1 MRSMQTTASAMIR
14 TATSIAYA
22 IVPFGLLCAAAS
34 VVAMPLARDDM
45 IALGILV
52 LAPVALI
59 GAYVVAQ
66 GIIGN
71 RIAGAV
77 MAVIY
82 IFIIGAIFRT
92 RAYDDKS
99 IDLQVALK
107 LAAFGVIFVTTLVFF
122 SFALGRIRLPRLF
135 YIWLVFFVAL
145 IMTSLYAVNVIFALT
160 CTTLSL
166 IAYLYSVYMT
176 VWLSRLTAVQI
187 MMWTSLLLC
196 LGSIFVYYAVPS
208 IGVMQ
213 GWTPESGFG
222 EIGRMKGITGS
233 ANGIGLV
240 AAIGLVL
247 SILYF
252 RSFSLFGKCT
262 ALALIP
268 SAGACLVLSNNRSS
282 MIGIAAALWFSFVS
296 RRNVSFKVMLTITL
310 GVIGVAAL
318 AFFSD
323 EIFVALSR
331 SGKVDE
337 ITSATGRAAIWSVV
351 LQMWAKQPL
360 HGYGYASALAI
371 LPNDPRLFHA
381 AAHAHNM
388 YLELLFAGGVI
399 LLALFLYALW
409 QTLLQALRLREIN
422 EAALLIFFLLRGLTE
437 ATPFSGMASFSSF
450 AFSLTLALIFAPLAR
465 PYAAHAVSAAGAV
478 RKPDRAP
485 RLSRA

>member
-1 MRSMQTTASAMIR
+1 MGVMTR
-14 TATSIAYA
+14 TATSVVYVIAFLA
-22 IVPFGLLCAAAS
+22 LFCAADTAT
-34 VVAMPLARDDM
+34 AMPLAGSDTVALGLLALTPVAM
-45 IALGILV
+45 IAF
-52 LAPVALI
+52 
-59 GAYVVAQ
+59 YVVAQ
-66 GIIGN
+66 GMVGS
-71 RIAGAV
+71 RTSGAI

-82 IFIIGAIFRT
+82 IFVVGAIFRT

-99 IDLQVALK
+99 IDLQVASK
-107 LAAFGVIFVTTLVFF
+107 LVAFGAMFVTTLIFF
-122 SFALGRIRLPRLF
+122 SFSLGRIRLPRLF

-160 CTTLSL
+160 CTTLFL

-187 MMWTSLLLC
+187 MMWASLLLC
-196 LGSIFVYYAVPS
+196 LGSIFVYYAIPS
-208 IGVMQ
+208 IGIMQ
-213 GWTPESGFG
+213 GWTPEGGFG

-233 ANGIGLV
+233 ANGIGLI
-240 AAIGLVL
+240 AAVGLVL

-252 RSFSLFGKCT
+252 RSFTLFGKCT
-262 ALALIP
+262 SLALIP
-268 SAGACLVLSNNRSS
+268 SAGACLLLSNNRSS

-296 RRNVSFKVMLTITL
+296 RKNVSFKVMLTITL
-310 GVIGVAAL
+310 GVVGIAAL
-318 AFFSD
+318 AFFSN
-323 EIFVALSR
+323 EIFSALSR

-337 ITSATGRAAIWSVV
+337 ITSATGRAEIWSVV
-351 LQMWAKQPL
+351 IQMWEKKPI

-399 LLALFLYALW
+399 MLGLFLYAIW
-409 QTLLQALRLREIN
+409 QTLRQALRLREIN

-465 PYAAHAVSAAGAV
+465 PCAAPVVSPAGAA
-478 RKPDRAP
+478 RKPGQAP